1 MEASK
6 VEKIDQKHSREYHHR
21 MFVVCCHRRVFFTTC
36 TRYLLCK
43 WRQWDTT
50 WHIAQHTKVVI
61 YSCQSR
67 VSASSYVHLSCIFQF
82 QNHTK
87 KLFPVWHPLGGC
99 EWALKAFESALHIIE
114 LVYSVKKRW
123 NISLERHHCGR
134 NDLNNWQLGQRKVE
148 KRKWNQFI
156 WIFLILIGNYR
167 FECLIRNKS
176 EIAIKHQ

>member
-1 MEASK
+1 MKKKCVKKIVYWVDCRAMEASR

-114 LVYSVKKRW
+114 LVYSVKKDEIYRS
-123 NISLERHHCGR
+123 NVIIV
-134 NDLNNWQLGQRKVE
+134 VE
-148 KRKWNQFI
+148 TIWTIDSWGNEKWRSENEI
-156 WIFLILIGNYR
+156 NL
-167 FECLIRNKS
+167 FES
-176 EIAIKHQ
+176 FSF